1 MAAFYKKRCLSEHVA
16 TPLWVIDEYD
26 VNARTEKTNLI
37 GENVFEVGDPS
48 EIRVD
53 KILKHLNL
61 LGRRAGMND

>member
-1 MAAFYKKRCLSEHVA
+1 MAAFYSKRCLLSHVA

-26 VNARTEKTNLI
+26 VNVKGTMSLI
-37 GENVFEVGDPS
+37 AENVFEVGDPS
-48 EIRVD
+48 EIRVN